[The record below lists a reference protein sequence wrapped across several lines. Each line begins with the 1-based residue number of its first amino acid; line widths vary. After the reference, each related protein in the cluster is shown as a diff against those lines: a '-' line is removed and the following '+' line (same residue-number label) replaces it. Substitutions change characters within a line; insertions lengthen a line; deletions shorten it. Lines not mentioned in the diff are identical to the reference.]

1 MSGWRHRQALLDC
14 LGRLVPRRSRAEALE
29 QGACGAENAS
39 LDRRGTLY
47 PTRSIVAAQKL
58 GFYICAR
65 SSFPDREPVAELPEI
80 TAYVRALE
88 QRILGQ
94 VVETVRIRTPS
105 LLRTFDPR
113 VSELEGRRLTSVR
126 RVGKRIVFELE
137 GEFFAIIH
145 LMIAGRLWW
154 RKRGATIPRKRGHA
168 AFDFPNGTLLLTEAS
183 THKRASLHVV
193 RGEEALAAL
202 DPGGVEPLEVD
213 FPAFRKALLRENRTL
228 KRALTDPR
236 ILSGIGNAHSDEIL
250 LEARL
255 SPVRRTRQLDQE
267 ELQRLFESTRRSL
280 SEWVERLRTDFGDEF
295 PEKITAFHEAMM
307 AHGKF
312 GQPCPQ
318 CGAPIQRI
326 VYGGRE
332 TNYCAGCQTGGKLLK
347 DRALSKLLRDDWPAT
362 LEELEEGIA
371 ARRKA

>member
-1 MSGWRHRQALLDC
+1 M
-14 LGRLVPRRSRAEALE
+14 P
-29 QGACGAENAS
+29 
-39 LDRRGTLY
+39 
-47 PTRSIVAAQKL
+47 
-58 GFYICAR
+58 
-65 SSFPDREPVAELPEI
+65 ELPEI
-80 TAYVRALE
+80 TAYVHALE
-88 QRILGQ
+88 QRVLGQ

-113 VSELEGRRLTSVR
+113 VSELQGRRVTSVR
-126 RVGKRIVFELE
+126 RVGKRIVLELE
-137 GEFFAIIH
+137 GGFFAVIH

-154 RKRGATIPRKRGHA
+154 RERGSAIPKKRGHA

-193 RGEEALAAL
+193 RGEQALAAL

-213 FPAFRKALLRENRTL
+213 FHAFREALLRENRTL

-250 LEARL
+250 LGARL

-295 PEKITAFHEAMM
+295 PEKITAFHAAMM

-318 CGAPIQRI
+318 CGGPIQRI
-326 VYGGRE
+326 VYGERE
-332 TNYCAGCQTGGKLLK
+332 TNYCPVCQTGGKLLK
-347 DRALSKLLRDDWPAT
+347 DRALSKLLREDWPAT
-362 LEELEEGIA
+362 LEELEEGIE
-371 ARRKA
+371 ARRKPDWA

>member
-126 RVGKRIVFELE
+126 RVGKTNRLRVGGGIFRYHPPHDRRPPVVEEE
-137 GEFFAIIH
+137 GCH
-145 LMIAGRLWW
+145 
-154 RKRGATIPRKRGHA
+154 H
-168 AFDFPNGTLLLTEAS
+168 S
-183 THKRASLHVV
+183 
-193 RGEEALAAL
+193 EEAWSR
-202 DPGGVEPLEVD
+202 GVRFSQRNP
-213 FPAFRKALLRENRTL
+213 PADGSEHTQEGVA
-228 KRALTDPR
+228 PR
-236 ILSGIGNAHSDEIL
+236 G
-250 LEARL
+250 
-255 SPVRRTRQLDQE
+255 P
-267 ELQRLFESTRRSL
+267 
-280 SEWVERLRTDFGDEF
+280 W
-295 PEKITAFHEAMM
+295 
-307 AHGKF
+307 
-312 GQPCPQ
+312 
-318 CGAPIQRI
+318 
-326 VYGGRE
+326 
-332 TNYCAGCQTGGKLLK
+332 
-347 DRALSKLLRDDWPAT
+347 
-362 LEELEEGIA
+362 
-371 ARRKA
+371 

>member
-1 MSGWRHRQALLDC
+1 M
-14 LGRLVPRRSRAEALE
+14 P
-29 QGACGAENAS
+29 
-39 LDRRGTLY
+39 
-47 PTRSIVAAQKL
+47 
-58 GFYICAR
+58 
-65 SSFPDREPVAELPEI
+65 ELPEV
-80 TAYVRALE
+80 TAYIRALE

-113 VSELEGRRLTSVR
+113 VSELEGRRLTEVR

-137 GEFFAIIH
+137 GEFFAVIH
-145 LMIAGRLWW
+145 LMIAGRLSWTE
-154 RKRGATIPRKRGHA
+154 RGTPIPKKRGHA
-168 AFDFPNGTLLLTEAS
+168 AFDFANGTLLLTEAS

-202 DPGGVEPLEVD
+202 DPGGIEPLEVD
-213 FPAFRKALLRENRTL
+213 YPDFRDALLRENRTL

-250 LEARL
+250 LDARL

-280 SEWVERLRTDFGDEF
+280 TEWVERLRAEFGDEF
-295 PEKITAFHEAMM
+295 PKKITAFHEAMM

-318 CGAPIQRI
+318 CGTSIQRI
-326 VYGGRE
+326 VYGERE
-332 TNYCAGCQTGGKLLK
+332 TNYCPNCQTGGKLLR
-347 DRALSKLLRDDWPAT
+347 DQALSKLLREDWPAT
-362 LEELEEGIA
+362 LEEWEDVR
-371 ARRKA
+371 ARRKT